1 MIKRYIY
8 ITTIFLFTFLS
19 CKSQNVIILESL
31 NRELTKIINKDNDI
45 NKLNKDHIEVREKAL
60 SDIIEHRKEFFSKVN
75 LKKTAFKLIETSR
88 FNKSYI
94 GIILADDNDVFVFS
108 IKREKSV
115 FKQTNFDDYSTSNPN
130 DINLYIF
137 KNLNEDKLDELINL
151 SKKAKNHHG
160 ETFIVTTSENG
171 EVASN
176 IINTFFIQDNQGK
189 LIYW

>member
-19 CKSQNVIILESL
+19 CKSQDVIILESL

-45 NKLNKDHIEVREKAL
+45 NKLNKDDIEMRQKAL
-60 SDIIEHRKEFFSKVN
+60 SDIIELRQKFFSKVN

-88 FNKSYI
+88 LNKSYT
-94 GIILADDNDVFVFS
+94 GIIFLDNSDVFIFS
-108 IKREKSV
+108 KKEEEST
-115 FKQTNFDDYSTSNPN
+115 FEQTNLNDYTTNNPN
-130 DINLYIF
+130 DINLYVF
-137 KNLNEDKLDELINL
+137 KKLNAKKLDELITI

-160 ETFIVTTSENG
+160 ETLIVTTSEKG
-171 EVASN
+171 KVTSN
-176 IINTFFIQDNQGK
+176 IMNTFFIQDDQGK